1 MHKDVKPLNLV
12 FDGAGYLR
20 LTDFGISKEIKSEEQ
35 IDGLT
40 GDQHGTLRYMA
51 PEVLK
56 CRKYHKSADFWA
68 VGVTALQIAGYP
80 TAPFP
85 GSNK

>member
-12 FDGAGYLR
+12 FDSDGYLR
-20 LTDFGISKEIKSEEQ
+20 LTDFGISKEIKSG
-35 IDGLT
+35 DMGGLT

-56 CRKYHKSADFWA
+56 CRKYDKSADFWA
-68 VGVTALQIAGYP
+68 VGITAL
-80 TAPFP
+80 
-85 GSNK
+85 

>member
-20 LTDFGISKEIKSEEQ
+20 LTDFGISKEIKSEQQ
-35 IDGLT
+35 IGGLT

-56 CRKYHKSADFWA
+56 CLKYDKSADFWS
-68 VGVTALQIAGYP
+68 VGVTTLQIAGYP